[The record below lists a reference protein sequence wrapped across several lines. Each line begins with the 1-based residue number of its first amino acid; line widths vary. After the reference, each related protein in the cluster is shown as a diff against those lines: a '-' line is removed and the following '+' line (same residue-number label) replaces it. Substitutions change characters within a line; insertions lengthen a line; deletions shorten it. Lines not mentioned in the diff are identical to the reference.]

1 MRWSLEE
8 DCPRHIL
15 LTFFG
20 RTSFW
25 HLVDL
30 IDVKILCY
38 RKPLRGRELLGGA
51 CARDHQPARVWRE
64 DEGGVQRPHAELG
77 ALLCHRPLVR
87 GSMVQDLG
95 MTSEGLGPRVHV
107 SCLHVS
113 I

>member
-30 IDVKILCY
+30 IDVKILM
-38 RKPLRGRELLGGA
+38 L
-51 CARDHQPARVWRE
+51 
-64 DEGGVQRPHAELG
+64 
-77 ALLCHRPLVR
+77 
-87 GSMVQDLG
+87 
-95 MTSEGLGPRVHV
+95 
-107 SCLHVS
+107 
-113 I
+113 